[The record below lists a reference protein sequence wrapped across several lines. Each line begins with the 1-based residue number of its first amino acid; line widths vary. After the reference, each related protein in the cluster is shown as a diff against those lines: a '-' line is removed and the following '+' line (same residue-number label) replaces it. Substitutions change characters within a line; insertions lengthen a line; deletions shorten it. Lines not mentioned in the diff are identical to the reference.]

1 MLHCMASVRQ
11 SDTPPPRK
19 AARPVR
25 RQQLIESTI
34 AVLARKGYAGLTI
47 ADVAEEAGLSAGI
60 VIFHFNSKDELLSAV
75 LGALAAE
82 YRSHWAERMEA
93 AGPAAAD
100 RLKALLLS
108 DFDTEVYTREKLAA
122 WVAFWGEIQGR
133 PFYDQICAAS
143 DAERQATTEELCRQL
158 IAEGGY
164 ALDAQLIAR
173 GLESLGDGL
182 WVGLGGAGY
191 KGQVNGDQARQ
202 VMSAAL
208 AAFFPRHY
216 ARRPE

>member
-1 MLHCMASVRQ
+1 MTAKASPQ
-11 SDTPPPRK
+11 RK

-25 RQQLIESTI
+25 RQQLIDSTI

-47 ADVAEEAGLSAGI
+47 ADVAKAAGLSAGI
-60 VIFHFNSKDELLSAV
+60 VIFHFNSKDELLAAV

-82 YRSHWAERMEA
+82 YRVHWEERMNA

-100 RLKALLLS
+100 RLKAVLLS
-108 DFDTEVYTREKLAA
+108 DFDTDVYTREKLAA

-133 PFYDQICAAS
+133 PFYDQICAGS
-143 DAERQATTEELCRQL
+143 DAERQAATEALCRK
-158 IAEGGY
+158 IVAEGGY
-164 ALDAQLIAR
+164 ALDPLLTAR

-191 KGQVNGDQARQ
+191 KGQVNGAQAKQ
-202 VMSAAL
+202 VMAAAL

-216 ARRPE
+216 GQKA

>member
-1 MLHCMASVRQ
+1 M
-11 SDTPPPRK
+11 
-19 AARPVR
+19 R

-47 ADVAEEAGLSAGI
+47 ADVAKEAGLSAGI
-60 VIFHFNSKDELLSAV
+60 VIFHFNSKDELLAAV

-133 PFYDQICAAS
+133 PFYDQICAGSTRNGRPPPRSCAAS
-143 DAERQATTEELCRQL
+143 SLPRAAMRLMPSSLPAASNPWGTGCGSASAGRATRARSTVTRPGGSCQPHSPPSSPALCQA
-158 IAEGGY
+158 A
-164 ALDAQLIAR
+164 
-173 GLESLGDGL
+173 
-182 WVGLGGAGY
+182 
-191 KGQVNGDQARQ
+191 
-202 VMSAAL
+202 
-208 AAFFPRHY
+208 
-216 ARRPE
+216 

>member
-11 SDTPPPRK
+11 SATPPQRK

-25 RQQLIESTI
+25 RQQLIDSTI
-34 AVLARKGYAGLTI
+34 AVLARKGYAGLT
-47 ADVAEEAGLSAGI
+47 VAEVAKEAGLSAGI
-60 VIFHFNSKDELLSAV
+60 VIFHFNSKDELLGAV

-82 YRSHWAERMEA
+82 YRTHWEASMNA

-108 DFDTEVYTREKLAA
+108 DFDTDVYTREKLAA

-133 PFYDQICAAS
+133 PFYDQTCAGF
-143 DAERQATTEELCRQL
+143 DAERQAATEALCRQI

-164 ALDAQLIAR
+164 DLDAALTAR

-182 WVGLGGAGY
+182 WVSLGGAGY
-191 KGQVNGDQARQ
+191 KGQVNGTQAKQ
-202 VMSAAL
+202 VMAAAL

-216 ARRPE
+216 PPRG

>member
-11 SDTPPPRK
+11 SETQPQRK

-25 RQQLIESTI
+25 RQQLIDSTI
-34 AVLARKGYAGLTI
+34 AVLARKGYAGLTV
-47 ADVAEEAGLSAGI
+47 ADVAKEAGLSAGI
-60 VIFHFNSKDELLSAV
+60 VIFHFNSKDELLAAV

-82 YRSHWAERMEA
+82 YRQHWEASMNA
-93 AGPAAAD
+93 AGPRAGD

-108 DFDTEVYTREKLAA
+108 DFDTAVYTREKLAA

-133 PFYDQICAAS
+133 PFYDQICAGS
-143 DAERQATTEELCRQL
+143 DSERQAATEALCRAV

-164 ALDAQLIAR
+164 GLDPQLTAR

-191 KGQVNGDQARQ
+191 KGQVNGAQARQ

-208 AAFFPRHY
+208 AAFFPKHY
-216 ARRPE
+216 AASR

>member
-1 MLHCMASVRQ
+1 MLHRMASVRQ
-11 SDTPPPRK
+11 TETPPQRK

-25 RQQLIESTI
+25 RQQLIDSTI
-34 AVLARKGYAGLTI
+34 AVLARKGYAGLTV
-47 ADVAEEAGLSAGI
+47 ADVAKEAGLSAGI
-60 VIFHFNSKDELLSAV
+60 VIFHFNSKDELLAAV

-82 YRSHWAERMEA
+82 YRTHWEASMKA
-93 AGPAAAD
+93 AGPTAAD

-108 DFDTEVYTREKLAA
+108 DFDTDVYTREKLAA

-133 PFYDQICAAS
+133 PFYDQICAGA
-143 DAERQATTEELCRQL
+143 DAERQTATEELCRQV

-164 ALDAQLIAR
+164 ALDPALTSRA
-173 GLESLGDGL
+173 LESLGDGL

-191 KGQVNGDQARQ
+191 KGQVNGAQAKE
-202 VMSAAL
+202 VMANAL

-216 ARRPE
+216 AQRG

>member
-11 SDTPPPRK
+11 PDTPPQRK

-25 RQQLIESTI
+25 RQQLIDSTI
-34 AVLARKGYAGLTI
+34 AVLARKGYAGLT
-47 ADVAEEAGLSAGI
+47 VAEVAKEAGLSAGI
-60 VIFHFNSKDELLSAV
+60 VIFHFNSKDELLGAV

-82 YRSHWAERMEA
+82 YRTHWEASMNA

-108 DFDTEVYTREKLAA
+108 DFDIEVYTREKLAA

-133 PFYDQICAAS
+133 PFYDQTCAGF
-143 DAERQATTEELCRQL
+143 DAERQATTEALCRQ
-158 IAEGGY
+158 IITEGGY
-164 ALDAQLIAR
+164 GLDPMLTAR

-182 WVGLGGAGY
+182 WVSLGGAGY
-191 KGQVNGDQARQ
+191 KGQVNGAQAKQ
-202 VMSAAL
+202 VMAAAL

-216 ARRPE
+216 QPRG

>member
-11 SDTPPPRK
+11 PDPPQQRK

-34 AVLARKGYAGLTI
+34 AVLARKGYAGLTV
-47 ADVAEEAGLSAGI
+47 ADVAKEAGLSAGI
-60 VIFHFNSKDELLSAV
+60 VIFHFNSKDELLAAV

-82 YRSHWAERMEA
+82 YRAHWEKSMNA
-93 AGPAAAD
+93 AGPAPAD
-100 RLKALLLS
+100 RLKAILLS

-133 PFYDQICAAS
+133 PFYDQICAGF
-143 DAERQATTEELCRQL
+143 DAERQATTEALCREV

-164 ALDAQLIAR
+164 ALDPQLTMR

-182 WVGLGGAGY
+182 WIGLGGGGY
-191 KGQVNGDQARQ
+191 KGQVSGTQAQQ
-202 VMSAAL
+202 VMAAAL
-208 AAFFPRHY
+208 AAFFPRHFGQKT
-216 ARRPE
+216 